1 MFIFVHLLLLFIHQC
16 LCFRCRSMSKI
27 TLLLSDS
34 GLLVYYVASYWKK
47 ECGIL
52 KQKAWLM
59 NKVPLTDRVCGS
71 YRRHLWGAFVSQS
84 CWYFVAG
91 IIFWFR
97 TLVIFV
103 LFVCI
108 VCYLLQLRL
117 CARVVVKFQLCHAFC
132 MKLYMPAVASLC
144 SHPSCQLLLEEPQ
157 AVIADH
163 WNMFLHTENTWI
175 IHLWNLCT
183 GSAQTTFDTVNE
195 ILLTLRKWLTMHW
208 E

>member
-1 MFIFVHLLLLFIHQC
+1 M
-16 LCFRCRSMSKI
+16 
-27 TLLLSDS
+27 
-34 GLLVYYVASYWKK
+34 
-47 ECGIL
+47 
-52 KQKAWLM
+52 
-59 NKVPLTDRVCGS
+59 
-71 YRRHLWGAFVSQS
+71 SQS

-163 WNMFLHTENTWI
+163 
-175 IHLWNLCT
+175 
-183 GSAQTTFDTVNE
+183 
-195 ILLTLRKWLTMHW
+195 
-208 E
+208 